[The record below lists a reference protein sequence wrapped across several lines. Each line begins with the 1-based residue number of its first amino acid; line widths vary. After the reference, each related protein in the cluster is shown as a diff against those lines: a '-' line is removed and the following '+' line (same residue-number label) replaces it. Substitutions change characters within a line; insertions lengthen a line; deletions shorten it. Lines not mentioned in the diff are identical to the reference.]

1 MKRKLPGSG
10 WENNMLITRHTT
22 ILARSV
28 AAILLGAVL
37 AASPALANNGM
48 GGGAGNG
55 GGNGNG
61 HANGKNADN
70 SGQNA
75 SASDHSTSKAK
86 SASSLGALNGF
97 LHASPKALAHASPKS
112 EIGKVAI
119 VYGGLLQNYLSPPQG
134 STPPTLAQVA
144 AALSAAAN
152 KPLSTATIQ
161 AVNAKLASS
170 NPALA
175 KAISGYSGG
184 SPALAG
190 AIHNAI

>member
-1 MKRKLPGSG
+1 
-10 WENNMLITRHTT
+10 MLITHHTN
-22 ILARSV
+22 IFARSV

-37 AASPALANNGM
+37 VASPALANNGK
-48 GGGAGNG
+48 GDGAGNG
-55 GGNGNG
+55 NGNGNG
-61 HANGKNADN
+61 HANSKNADN
-70 SGQNA
+70 SAQNA
-75 SASDHSTSKAK
+75 SASDPSTSKVKPAN
-86 SASSLGALNGF
+86 SLGALNGF
-97 LHASPKALAHASPKS
+97 MHASPKALAHASAKS
-112 EIGKVAI
+112 EIGRVAV
-119 VYGGLLQNYLSPPQG
+119 VYGGLLQNYLSPQQG

-161 AVNAKLASS
+161 AVNAKLAST